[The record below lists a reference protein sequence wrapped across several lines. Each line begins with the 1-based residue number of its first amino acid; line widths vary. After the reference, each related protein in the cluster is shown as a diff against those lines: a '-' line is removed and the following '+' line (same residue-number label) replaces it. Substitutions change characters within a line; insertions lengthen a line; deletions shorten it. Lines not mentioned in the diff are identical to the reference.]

1 MSKIVWSGLAS
12 EGTVCCRCASLL
24 LMRIGHST
32 SASVVTMI
40 QVPSIL
46 EGCDGALRWGE
57 WNLKEKKKEAAI
69 CHFQNGVDETDKD
82 EWYLAAMLKVL
93 AVIIR
98 SDVWHGG
105 GDMTR
110 TWWAMTMMRKKQM
123 LLADIHFFP
132 SVPLSHLSCK
142 LSDGATIWSLI
153 WMA

>member
-1 MSKIVWSGLAS
+1 
-12 EGTVCCRCASLL
+12 
-24 LMRIGHST
+24 
-32 SASVVTMI
+32 
-40 QVPSIL
+40 
-46 EGCDGALRWGE
+46 
-57 WNLKEKKKEAAI
+57 
-69 CHFQNGVDETDKD
+69 
-82 EWYLAAMLKVL
+82 MLKVL

-142 LSDGATIWSLI
+142 LSDGATI
-153 WMA
+153 